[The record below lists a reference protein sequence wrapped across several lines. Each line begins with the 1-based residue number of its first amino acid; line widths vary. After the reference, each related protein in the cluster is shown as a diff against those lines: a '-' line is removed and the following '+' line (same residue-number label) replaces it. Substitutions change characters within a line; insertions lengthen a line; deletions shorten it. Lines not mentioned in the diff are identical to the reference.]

1 MGLYSARTSPEND
14 RKRFGSVT
22 PMFFGKEVRVQLKG
36 QAKEAYLE
44 LKKREDQEAQT
55 LLRSIHRLIEILKEN
70 PQFGDPIRKQL
81 IPARHLE
88 IGIHNLYRAE
98 LSNYWRMLY
107 TLEGTQVD
115 IFCFVL
121 I

>member
-1 MGLYSARTSPEND
+1 
-14 RKRFGSVT
+14 
-22 PMFFGKEVRVQLKG
+22 MFFGKVVRVQLKG

-44 LKKREDQEAQT
+44 LKKINDKEAKM
-55 LLRSIHRLIEILKEN
+55 LLRSIDRTVEILKQN

-81 IPARHLE
+81 IPEKLTAM
-88 IGIHNLYRAE
+88 GIHNLYRTE

-107 TLEGTQVD
+107 TLEGTQVE

-121 I
+121 NITDHKHYDKLFGYKKF